1 MCVCTILVILS
12 SVLQT
17 TKVTRDLRAKQGSS
31 AAVDIEVSAEQ
42 SVMIT
47 SIPS

>member
-1 MCVCTILVILS
+1 MCVCTILMASS

-31 AAVDIEVSAEQ
+31 AAVDIEVSAERNDNEY
-42 SVMIT
+42 S
-47 SIPS
+47 